1 MKLEMFYGEQ
11 IYGYLLE
18 KKFLVK
24 KINYKNNWLEFQKSV
39 MNMSIV
45 LKNRIAEYNE
55 KAVKR
60 NQNIETMMVRAAWK
74 IKKKMEFKFLDI
86 KRSNFSKNHWKR

>member
-74 IKKKMEFKFLDI
+74 IRE
-86 KRSNFSKNHWKR
+86 KNGIQVARN